1 MPYTINQVQRRFR
14 YNRIRGMQR
23 SYRTYRGR
31 GAANRYR
38 MQRYIPIWYFRYG
51 RYQRLRSSGYRR
63 SRR

>member
-1 MPYTINQVQRRFR
+1 MPYTVGQVQRRFR

-38 MQRYIPIWYFRYG
+38 MMRYIPTWYFRYG
-51 RYQRLRSSGYRR
+51 RYQRLRTNYRR
-63 SRR
+63 R